1 MTDSHPDRRRWV
13 ALWVLCIGVLMIVL
27 DTTIVTVALPT
38 IQSDLHFSGSSLIW
52 VLNAYML
59 TFGGFLL
66 LGGRLGDLYGRRRLF
81 LIGLALFTLSSLACG
96 LAPTRLALIAGRAL
110 QGIGGAVVTAVALS
124 LIMALFTEP
133 AERARAMGVY
143 GFIASAGGSIGELL
157 GGLLTQV
164 FGWHS
169 IFLLNLPI
177 GVGVYIATASLL
189 PHEAALSRERRLDVA
204 GAVTVTVA
212 LMLAVYAIVNA
223 NRLGWLSPPTLW
235 LLGLSL
241 ALLWLFVWIEA
252 RGSQPLMPLRM
263 LLLRDIAVSNIVSA
277 LWSAGLFAWFVLS
290 ALYLQRVLGYDPFR
304 VGLSFLPA
312 DLIIMAFS
320 IGLSAQMVL
329 KWGLRTPLWVGLIL
343 NAAGL
348 AWFARAPLQGHFTP
362 DVLPGMVLIGIGAG
376 MGFNPLLLLAMSGVD
391 ERDTGLA
398 SGLVNT
404 SFMMGGAFGLAL
416 LASLAEADT
425 QRLNALGSD
434 SLSALTQGYHAAF
447 AVSALLS
454 LIASALAGVWL
465 RPKVAAPAAELS

>member
-1 MTDSHPDRRRWV
+1 
-13 ALWVLCIGVLMIVL
+13 MIVL

-38 IQSDLHFSGSSLIW
+38 IQSDLHFTGSALIW
-52 VLNAYML
+52 VLNAYLL

-96 LAPTRLALIAGRAL
+96 LAQARLALIAGRAL
-110 QGIGGAVVTAVALS
+110 QGIGGAVVTAVSLS
-124 LIMALFTEP
+124 LIMTLFPEP
-133 AERARAMGVY
+133 TERARAMGVY

-177 GVGVYIATASLL
+177 GAGVYLATAALL
-189 PHEAALSRERRLDVA
+189 PHEPAASSRRRLDA
-204 GAVTVTVA
+204 GGAATVTVA

-223 NRLGWLSPPTLW
+223 NPLGWGSAPTVRLF
-235 LLGLSL
+235 GLAI
-241 ALLWLFVWIEA
+241 ALLLLFVWIEA
-252 RGSQPLMPLRM
+252 RGRAPLMPLRI
-263 LLLRDIAVSNIVSA
+263 LARRNIAVSNLVSA

-329 KWGLRTPLWVGLIL
+329 RWGLRAPLWVGLL
-343 NAAGL
+343 FAAAGL
-348 AWFARAPLQGHFTP
+348 ACFARAPLHGHFLP
-362 DVLPGMVLIGIGAG
+362 DVLPAMVLIGIGAG

-391 ERDTGLA
+391 EGDTGLA

-416 LASLAEADT
+416 LASLADAETRRLAAGGREA
-425 QRLNALGSD
+425 LL
-434 SLSALTQGYHAAF
+434 ALTQGYHAAF
-447 AVSALLS
+447 AVSAVLALA
-454 LIASALAGVWL
+454 ASALAGAWP
-465 RPKVAAPAAELS
+465 RAKVAAAPQLS

>member
-1 MTDSHPDRRRWV
+1 
-13 ALWVLCIGVLMIVL
+13 MIVL

-38 IQSDLHFSGSSLIW
+38 IQSDLHFTGSSLIW

-96 LAPTRLALIAGRAL
+96 LAQGRLELIAGRAL

-124 LIMALFTEP
+124 LIMTLFTEP

-177 GVGVYIATASLL
+177 GIGVYFASTSLL
-189 PHEAALSRERRLDVA
+189 PHESAATEKRRLDVA
-204 GAVTVTVA
+204 GATTITIA

-223 NRLGWLSPPTLW
+223 NLLGWLSIPILN
-235 LLGLSL
+235 LLGASL
-241 ALLWLFVWIEA
+241 ALLVLFVWIEA
-252 RGSQPLMPLRM
+252 RSREPLMPLRM
-263 LLLRDIAVSNIVSA
+263 LIQRTIAVSNLVSA
-277 LWSAGLFAWFVLS
+277 LWSAGMFAWFVLS
-290 ALYLQRVLGYDPFR
+290 ALYLQRVLGYDPFH

-329 KWGLRTPLWVGLIL
+329 RWGLRTPLWVGLIL
-343 NAAGL
+343 TAAAL
-348 AWFARAPLQGHFTP
+348 ACFARAPLHGHFLP
-362 DVLPGMVLIGIGAG
+362 DVLPGMVLIGIGVG
-376 MGFNPLLLLAMSGVD
+376 MGFNPLLLLAMGGVD

-416 LASLAEADT
+416 LASLADADT
-425 QRLNALGSD
+425 QQLAVTGSD

-447 AVSALLS
+447 AVSAVLTLV
-454 LIASALAGVWL
+454 ASALALVWL
-465 RPKVAAPAAELS
+465 RPKGVAPVAELS

>member
-1 MTDSHPDRRRWV
+1 
-13 ALWVLCIGVLMIVL
+13 MIVL

-38 IQSDLHFSGSSLIW
+38 IQSDLHFSASSLIW

-96 LAPTRLALIAGRAL
+96 LAQGRLALIAGRAL

-124 LIMALFTEP
+124 LIMSLFTEP

-177 GVGVYIATASLL
+177 GIGVYFATAALL
-189 PHEAALSRERRLDVA
+189 PHEAPAAARRRLDLA
-204 GAVTVTVA
+204 GAVTVTVG

-223 NRLGWLSPPTLW
+223 NRLGWLSPPTLR
-235 LLGLSL
+235 LLGL
-241 ALLWLFVWIEA
+241 ALVLLVLFLWIEA
-252 RGSQPLMPLRM
+252 RGSAPLMPLRM
-263 LLLRDIAVSNIVSA
+263 LLLPTIAVSNIVSA

-290 ALYLQRVLGYDPFR
+290 ALYLQRVLGYDPLR

-320 IGLSAQMVL
+320 IGLSAQLVL

-343 NAAGL
+343 AGAGL
-348 AWFARAPLQGHFTP
+348 ACFARAPLQGHFVA

-376 MGFNPLLLLAMSGVD
+376 LGFNPLLLLAMSGVD
-391 ERDTGLA
+391 ESDTGLA

-425 QRLNALGSD
+425 QRLAALGSAG
-434 SLSALTQGYHAAF
+434 LAALNHGYHSAF
-447 AVSALLS
+447 AASTVLS
-454 LIASALAGVWL
+454 LLASLLAAAGL
-465 RPKVAAPAAELS
+465 RTQAAAAASGLS

>member
-1 MTDSHPDRRRWV
+1 
-13 ALWVLCIGVLMIVL
+13 
-27 DTTIVTVALPT
+27 
-38 IQSDLHFSGSSLIW
+38 
-52 VLNAYML
+52 ML

-96 LAPTRLALIAGRAL
+96 LAQARLELIAGRAL
-110 QGIGGAVVTAVALS
+110 QGVGGAVVTAVSLS
-124 LIMALFTEP
+124 LIMTLFTEP
-133 AERARAMGVY
+133 TERARAMGVY
-143 GFIASAGGSIGELL
+143 SFIASAGGSIGELL

-177 GVGVYIATASLL
+177 GIGVYFATASLL
-189 PHEAALSRERRLDVA
+189 PPEAAASGWRRLDLA

-223 NRLGWLSPPTLW
+223 NRLGWLSPTTLE
-235 LLGLSL
+235 LLGVSLVLL
-241 ALLWLFVWIEA
+241 ALFLWIEA
-252 RGSQPLMPLRM
+252 RGSAPLMPLRM
-263 LLLRDIAVSNIVSA
+263 LLMRSIVVANLVSG
-277 LWSAGLFAWFVLS
+277 LWSAGMFAWFVLS

-329 KWGLRTPLWVGLIL
+329 KWGMRTPLGVGLIFT
-343 NAAGL
+343 AAGL
-348 AWFARAPLQGHFTP
+348 AWFARAPLHGRFMP
-362 DVLPGMVLIGIGAG
+362 DVLPAMVLIGIGAG

-391 ERDTGLA
+391 ESDTGLA

-416 LASLAEADT
+416 LASLADANT
-425 QRLNALGSD
+425 QRLAALGTG
-434 SLSALTQGYHAAF
+434 SLLALTQGYHIAF
-447 AVSALLS
+447 ATSALLT
-454 LIASALAGVWL
+454 LIASALVGVWV
-465 RPKVAAPAAELS
+465 RAKVAAAAAELS

>member
-1 MTDSHPDRRRWV
+1 
-13 ALWVLCIGVLMIVL
+13 MIVL

-81 LIGLALFTLSSLACG
+81 LIGLALFTVSSLACG
-96 LAPTRLALIAGRAL
+96 LAHARLELIAGRAL
-110 QGIGGAVVTAVALS
+110 QGVGGAVVTAVALS
-124 LIMALFTEP
+124 LIMTLFTEP

-177 GVGVYIATASLL
+177 GIGVYFAS
-189 PHEAALSRERRLDVA
+189 AALLSHEPASSVRRRLDIA

-223 NRLGWLSPPTLW
+223 NRLGWLAPATLG
-235 LLGLSL
+235 LLGISL
-241 ALLWLFVWIEA
+241 LLLALFVWIEA
-252 RGSQPLMPLRM
+252 RGHEPLMPLRM
-263 LLLRDIAVSNIVSA
+263 LLRRTIVVSNSVSA
-277 LWSAGLFAWFVLS
+277 LWSAGMFAWFVLS

-320 IGLSAQMVL
+320 IGLSAPMLL
-329 KWGLRTPLWVGLIL
+329 KWGLRTPLWIGLIL
-343 NAAGL
+343 TAAGL
-348 AWFARAPLQGHFTP
+348 ACFARAPLHGHFLP

-376 MGFNPLLLLAMSGVD
+376 MGFNPLLLLAMNGV
-391 ERDTGLA
+391 EESDTGLA

-425 QRLNALGSD
+425 QRLSAVGGD
-434 SLSALTQGYHAAF
+434 AVVALTRGYHAAF
-447 AVSALLS
+447 AASVLLT
-454 LIASALAGVWL
+454 LIASALAGMWL
-465 RPKVAAPAAELS
+465 RTAAAAAVAEPS

>member
-1 MTDSHPDRRRWV
+1 
-13 ALWVLCIGVLMIVL
+13 MIVL

-38 IQSDLHFSGSSLIW
+38 IQSDLKFTGSSLIW

-81 LIGLALFTLSSLACG
+81 LIGLTLFTLSSLACG
-96 LAPTRLALIAGRAL
+96 LAHARLELIAGRAL
-110 QGIGGAVVTAVALS
+110 QGIGGAVVTAVSLS
-124 LIMALFTEP
+124 LIMTLFTDP
-133 AERARAMGVY
+133 TERARAMGVY
-143 GFIASAGGSIGELL
+143 SFIASAGGSIGELL

-177 GVGVYIATASLL
+177 GIGVYFATASLL
-189 PHEAALSRERRLDVA
+189 PPEAAASGRRRLDLA
-204 GAVTVTVA
+204 GAITVTVA

-223 NRLGWLSPPTLW
+223 NRLGWLSPATLE
-235 LLGLSL
+235 LLGVSL
-241 ALLWLFVWIEA
+241 VLLVLFLWIEA
-252 RGSQPLMPLRM
+252 RGSEPLMPPRM
-263 LLLRDIAVSNIVSA
+263 LLMRNIAVSNLVSA
-277 LWSAGLFAWFVLS
+277 LWSAGMFAWFVLS

-329 KWGLRTPLWVGLIL
+329 KWGMRTPLWVGLIFT
-343 NAAGL
+343 AAGL
-348 AWFARAPLQGHFTP
+348 AWFARAPLHGHFIP
-362 DVLPGMVLIGIGAG
+362 DVLPAMALIGIGAG

-391 ERDTGLA
+391 EHDTGLA

-416 LASLAEADT
+416 LASLADADT
-425 QRLNALGSD
+425 QRLTATGTD
-434 SLSALTQGYHAAF
+434 YVTALTQGYHVAF
-447 AVSALLS
+447 TASVLLAVF
-454 LIASALAGVWL
+454 ASALVGVGL
-465 RPKVAAPAAELS
+465 RAQVGAAAPELS

>member
-1 MTDSHPDRRRWV
+1 VTDAHHDRRRWV

-38 IQSDLHFSGSSLIW
+38 IQSDLRFSGSSLIW

-81 LIGLALFTLSSLACG
+81 LIGLALFTLSSLGCG
-96 LAPTRLALIAGRAL
+96 LADTRLALIAGRAL
-110 QGIGGAVVTAVALS
+110 QGVGGAVVTAVSLS
-124 LIMALFTEP
+124 LIMTLFTDP
-133 AERARAMGVY
+133 TERARAMGVY
-143 GFIASAGGSIGELL
+143 SFIASAGGSIGELL

-177 GVGVYIATASLL
+177 GIGVYFATTSLL
-189 PHEAALSRERRLDVA
+189 PHEAAESSPRRLDLA
-204 GAVTVTVA
+204 GAITVTVA

-223 NRLGWLSPPTLW
+223 NRLGWLSPATLR
-235 LLGLSL
+235 LLGLAL
-241 ALLWLFVWIEA
+241 ALLLLFVWIEA
-252 RGSQPLMPLRM
+252 RSSEPLMPLRM
-263 LLLRDIAVSNIVSA
+263 LLIRNIVVSNLVSA
-277 LWSAGLFAWFVLS
+277 LWSAGMFAWFVLS
-290 ALYLQRVLGYDPFR
+290 ALYLQLVLGYDPFR

-312 DLIIMAFS
+312 DLIMMAFS

-329 KWGLRTPLWVGLIL
+329 KSGLRTPLWAGLIL
-343 NAAGL
+343 TAAGL
-348 AWFARAPLQGHFTP
+348 AWFARAPLHGHFLP

-391 ERDTGLA
+391 DSDTGLA

-425 QRLNALGSD
+425 QRLTALGTNG
-434 SLSALTQGYHAAF
+434 LSALTQGYHAAF
-447 AVSALLS
+447 AASVLLV
-454 LIASALAGVWL
+454 LVASALVGVWL
-465 RPKVAAPAAELS
+465 RAKVAAPAPELS

>member
-1 MTDSHPDRRRWV
+1 
-13 ALWVLCIGVLMIVL
+13 MIVL
-27 DTTIVTVALPT
+27 DTTIVTVALPS
-38 IQSDLHFSGSSLIW
+38 IQSDLHFTGSSLIW

-96 LAPTRLALIAGRAL
+96 LAQARLALIAGRAL
-110 QGIGGAVVTAVALS
+110 QGVGGAVVTAVALS
-124 LIMALFTEP
+124 MIMTLFTEP

-177 GVGVYIATASLL
+177 GIGVYFATASLL
-189 PHEAALSRERRLDVA
+189 PHQTAASGRRRLDLA

-223 NRLGWLSPPTLW
+223 NRLGWLSPATLW

-241 ALLWLFVWIEA
+241 ALLLLFLWIEA
-252 RGSQPLMPLRM
+252 RGSAPLMPLRM
-263 LLLRDIAVSNIVSA
+263 LLLRNIAVSNIVSA

-290 ALYLQRVLGYDPFR
+290 ALYLQRVLGYDPLR

-343 NAAGL
+343 TGAGL
-348 AWFARAPLQGHFTP
+348 AWFARAPVQGHFMA

-376 MGFNPLLLLAMSGVD
+376 MGFNALLLLAMSDVD
-391 ERDTGLA
+391 ESDTGLA

-425 QRLNALGSD
+425 QRLTVVGSD
-434 SLSALTQGYHAAF
+434 SLAALTHGYHSAF
-447 AVSALLS
+447 AAAALLA
-454 LIASALAGVWL
+454 LIASALAAAGL
-465 RPKVAAPAAELS
+465 RRKAAVPAAELS

>member
-1 MTDSHPDRRRWV
+1 VTDAHHDRRRWV

-38 IQSDLHFSGSSLIW
+38 IKSDLHFTGSSLIW
-52 VLNAYML
+52 VLNGYML

-81 LIGLALFTLSSLACG
+81 LIGMALFTLSSLACG
-96 LAPTRLALIAGRAL
+96 LAQARLQLIAFRAL
-110 QGIGGAVVTAVALS
+110 QGVGGAVVTAVSLS
-124 LIMALFTEP
+124 LIMTLFTEP
-133 AERARAMGVY
+133 TERARAMGVY
-143 GFIASAGGSIGELL
+143 SFIASAGGSIGELL

-177 GVGVYIATASLL
+177 GIGVYFATASLL
-189 PHEAALSRERRLDVA
+189 PHEVAASGRRRLDIA
-204 GAVTVTVA
+204 GAVTVTVG

-223 NRLGWLSPPTLW
+223 NRLGWLSPATLR

-241 ALLWLFVWIEA
+241 VLLVLFLWIEA
-252 RGSQPLMPLRM
+252 RGNEPLMPLRM
-263 LLLRDIAVSNIVSA
+263 LLMRNIVVSNTVSA
-277 LWSAGLFAWFVLS
+277 LWSAGMFAWFVLS
-290 ALYLQRVLGYDPFR
+290 ALYLQYVLGYDPFR

-329 KWGLRTPLWVGLIL
+329 KWGMRTPLWVGLIL
-343 NAAGL
+343 TAAAL
-348 AWFARAPLQGHFTP
+348 ASFARAPVHGHFLP
-362 DVLPGMVLIGIGAG
+362 DVLPGMVLIGIGVG

-391 ERDTGLA
+391 ESDTGLA

-416 LASLAEADT
+416 LASLADADT
-425 QRLNALGSD
+425 QRLTAMGSD
-434 SLSALTQGYHAAF
+434 GLSALTHGYHAAF
-447 AVSALLS
+447 AVSALLT
-454 LIASALAGVWL
+454 LVASALAGVWL
-465 RPKVAAPAAELS
+465 RAKVAGAVPELS